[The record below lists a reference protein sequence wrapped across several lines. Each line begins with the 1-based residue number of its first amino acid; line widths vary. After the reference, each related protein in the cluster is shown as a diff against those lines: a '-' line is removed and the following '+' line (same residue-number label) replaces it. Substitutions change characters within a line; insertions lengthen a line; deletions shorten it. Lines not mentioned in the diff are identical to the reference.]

1 MIFKK
6 KKKEQEIPIT
16 VRCAIHNLKED
27 YRRSVECG
35 RDNIPLSYIEEDI
48 RNLVE
53 LVLGEEEW
61 ESTQEHIRNMKFEL
75 LEHRVEQIKN
85 WIKKQEE
92 MKNEDH
98 KTELQNTH

>member
-1 MIFKK
+1 MFFM
-6 KKKEQEIPIT
+6 KKKEKEQEMPIT
-16 VRCAIHNLKED
+16 VRCAVHNLKET
-27 YRRSVECG
+27 YSRRAVCG
-35 RDNIPLSYIEEDI
+35 WDNIPLSSIENDI

-61 ESTQEHIRNMKFEL
+61 ESVQERVHNSEFER
-75 LEHRVEQIKN
+75 LEYSVEQIKN

-98 KTELQNTH
+98 KTEL